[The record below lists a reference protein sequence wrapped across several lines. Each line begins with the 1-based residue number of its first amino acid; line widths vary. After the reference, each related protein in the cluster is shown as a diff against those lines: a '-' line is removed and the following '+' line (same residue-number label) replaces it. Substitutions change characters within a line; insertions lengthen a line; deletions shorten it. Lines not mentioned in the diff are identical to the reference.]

1 MENYKY
7 KAQDAEGKTVS
18 GTLAAENEQ
27 NLHER
32 LKAKNLMLMD
42 CELVNAKKYYKP
54 LKVSALA
61 EYARQ
66 IGTLIQAGIPL
77 VKALQMLSEDEA
89 AGDYEKE
96 IYKEIVRMVM
106 QGIPL
111 SDAMESAG
119 GVFPPL
125 IINMFR
131 AAETGGNMDSTA
143 LKVAEQYTKEDRM
156 NATVKSALTYPKI
169 LAFLIVVVVLVIFG
183 YVMPQFD
190 ELFASMSTLPLPTRI
205 MMAISDFVRYH
216 WLFLIVFGV
225 SAWLAAY
232 FLKKIYKVAYYID
245 KIKVKMPKAGR
256 LMKTIYTARFAR
268 TLNSLYSAG
277 IPIITCL
284 SIARKTIGNLY
295 IEKQFEQV
303 IADTQAGLPLS
314 VALDRV
320 DGFVKKL
327 TSSVKVGEEAGSLD
341 NMLESMADNLEF
353 ESEKAIQQ
361 LVSYLEPVMII
372 IMAAIVGFIMLSVIV
387 PIYQSYQYIG
397 KG

>member
-1 MENYKY
+1 M
-7 KAQDAEGKTVS
+7 
-18 GTLAAENEQ
+18 
-27 NLHER
+27 
-32 LKAKNLMLMD
+32 
-42 CELVNAKKYYKP
+42 
-54 LKVSALA
+54 
-61 EYARQ
+61 
-66 IGTLIQAGIPL
+66 
-77 VKALQMLSEDEA
+77 
-89 AGDYEKE
+89 
-96 IYKEIVRMVM
+96 
-106 QGIPL
+106 
-111 SDAMESAG
+111 
-119 GVFPPL
+119 
-125 IINMFR
+125 
-131 AAETGGNMDSTA
+131 
-143 LKVAEQYTKEDRM
+143 
-156 NATVKSALTYPKI
+156 
-169 LAFLIVVVVLVIFG
+169 
-183 YVMPQFD
+183 
-190 ELFASMSTLPLPTRI
+190 
-205 MMAISDFVRYH
+205 
-216 WLFLIVFGV
+216 
-225 SAWLAAY
+225 
-232 FLKKIYKVAYYID
+232 AYYID

-314 VALDRV
+314 VALDKV